1 MKSNTTADKEVN
13 KTILLVATMA
23 THFFNPFMGAAV
35 NVALKKIGTDFSMSA
50 VGLSWVSMSYL
61 LASVIFLVP
70 FGKLGDTW
78 GRTKMFLYGTIFFTI
93 TTFLCAF
100 VPNSTLLIVMRFLQG
115 MASAMMTGTLMAIVI
130 SAFPPEKRGKM
141 IGLNV
146 SAVYIGSS
154 LAPMLG
160 GLITDA
166 FSWRSIFLI
175 NAVAST
181 LIAILIIWKLNRE
194 WSETVKE
201 KFDYRGTVLYMISIS
216 MLMYG
221 LSKLPHQL
229 AIILTIAGIAGL
241 FVFAKIEL
249 KTKFPVLNIRLFT
262 ENRVFA
268 LSNLSALINYAATFS
283 MSFMLS
289 LYLQYVK
296 GMEARE
302 AGLVLVAQPI
312 LMAIVST
319 FSGRLSDKKNPR
331 KLAAL
336 GMGISAVGLLLLSFI
351 SSETAIIY
359 ILVGLVI
366 LGTGF
371 GLFSSPNTNVVMG
384 SVDKRIY
391 GTASAILGT
400 MRSTGMMFSMAIA
413 SLTIHLFL
421 GESQINVSNISQLIT
436 STKIVFALFTVL
448 CFVGVY
454 TSLVKTNIQNPTL
467 KDEIS

>member
-1 MKSNTTADKEVN
+1 
-13 KTILLVATMA
+13 
-23 THFFNPFMGAAV
+23 
-35 NVALKKIGTDFSMSA
+35 
-50 VGLSWVSMSYL
+50 
-61 LASVIFLVP
+61 
-70 FGKLGDTW
+70 
-78 GRTKMFLYGTIFFTI
+78 
-93 TTFLCAF
+93 
-100 VPNSTLLIVMRFLQG
+100 
-115 MASAMMTGTLMAIVI
+115 
-130 SAFPPEKRGKM
+130 M

-154 LAPMLG
+154 LAPMFG

-175 NAVAST
+175 NAVASS
-181 LIAILIIWKLNRE
+181 LVAILILWKLNRE
-194 WSETVKE
+194 LSETVKE
-201 KFDYRGTVLYMISIS
+201 KFDFKGTFLYMTSIS

-221 LSKLPHQL
+221 LSKLPHQY
-229 AIILTIAGIAGL
+229 AVIFTLTGLAGL

-249 KTKFPVLNIRLFT
+249 KTRFPVLNIRLFT

-319 FSGRLSDKKNPR
+319 FSGRLSDRKNPR

-336 GMGISAVGLLLLSFI
+336 GMGISAVGLLILSFI

-359 ILVGLVI
+359 ILFGLII

-384 SVDKRIY
+384 SVDKRVY
-391 GTASAILGT
+391 GTASAILAT

-421 GESQINVSNISQLIT
+421 GDAQINVSNIPQLIT

-448 CFVGVY
+448 CFIGVY
-454 TSLVKTNIQNPTL
+454 TSLVKANIQIPTL
-467 KDEIS
+467 KDE

>member
-13 KTILLVATMA
+13 KTILLAATMA

-35 NVALKKIGTDFSMSA
+35 NVALKKIGTDFAMSA

-78 GRTKMFLYGTIFFTI
+78 GRTRMFLYGTIFFAI

-115 MASAMMTGTLMAIVI
+115 IASAMMTSTLMAYVI

-154 LAPMLG
+154 LAPMFG

-175 NAVAST
+175 NAVASS
-181 LIAILIIWKLNRE
+181 LVAILILWKLNRE
-194 WSETVKE
+194 LSETVKE
-201 KFDYRGTVLYMISIS
+201 KFDFKGTFLYMTSIS

-221 LSKLPHQL
+221 LSKLPHQY
-229 AIILTIAGIAGL
+229 AVIFTLTGLAGL

-249 KTKFPVLNIRLFT
+249 KTRFPVLNIRLFT

-319 FSGRLSDKKNPR
+319 FSGRLSDRKNPR

-336 GMGISAVGLLLLSFI
+336 GMGISAVGLLILSFI

-359 ILVGLVI
+359 ILFGLII

-384 SVDKRIY
+384 SVDKRVY
-391 GTASAILGT
+391 GTASAILAT

-421 GESQINVSNISQLIT
+421 GDAQINVSNIPQLIT

-448 CFVGVY
+448 CFIGVY
-454 TSLVKTNIQNPTL
+454 TSLVKANIQIPTL
-467 KDEIS
+467 KDE

>member
-1 MKSNTTADKEVN
+1 MISNPDTDKGPN
-13 KTILLVATMA
+13 KTLLLVATMA

-35 NVALKKIGTDFSMSA
+35 NIALKKIGTDFSMSA

-78 GRTKMFLYGTIFFTI
+78 GRTKMFLYGTIFFAI
-93 TTFLCAF
+93 STFLCAF
-100 VPNSTLLIVMRFLQG
+100 VPNSTVLIIMRFMQG
-115 MASAMMTGTLMAIVI
+115 IGAAMMTGTIMAIVI
-130 SAFPPEKRGKM
+130 SAFPPEKRGKV

-146 SAVYIGSS
+146 SSVYIGSS

-166 FSWRSIFLI
+166 LSWRGLFFI
-175 NAVAST
+175 NATAST

-194 WSETVKE
+194 WSERVVE
-201 KFDYRGTVLYMISIS
+201 KFDFKGAILYMISIS
-216 MLMYG
+216 LLMYG
-221 LSKLPHQL
+221 LSKLPDQL
-229 AIILTIAGIAGL
+229 AIIMTLAGFAGL
-241 FVFAKIEL
+241 FVFAKVEL
-249 KTKFPVLNIRLFT
+249 KTQFPVLNIRLFT

-268 LSNLSALINYAATFS
+268 LSNLSALINYAATFA

-302 AGLVLVAQPI
+302 AGMVLVAQPL
-312 LMAIVST
+312 LMAIVAS

-331 KLAAL
+331 VLAAI
-336 GMGISAVGLLLLSFI
+336 GMGISAFGLLILSFI
-351 SSETAIIY
+351 SSDTTIVY
-359 ILVGLVI
+359 ILISLIV
-366 LGTGF
+366 LGIGF
-371 GLFSSPNTNVVMG
+371 GMFSSPNTNVIMG
-384 SVDKRIY
+384 SVDKKVY

-413 SLTIHLFL
+413 SLTLHLFL
-421 GESQINVSNISQLIT
+421 GDSQISTANIPQFIT
-436 STKIVFALFTVL
+436 STKIVFAIFTVL
-448 CFVGVY
+448 CFMGVF
-454 TSLVKTNIQNPTL
+454 TSFVKVKKN
-467 KDEIS
+467 EV

>member
-1 MKSNTTADKEVN
+1 MKSNSDNNSEVN

-35 NVALKKIGTDFSMSA
+35 NVALKKIGTEFSMSA

-78 GRTKMFLYGTIFFTI
+78 GRTRMFLYGTIFFAI
-93 TTFLCAF
+93 TTLSCAF
-100 VPNSTLLIVMRFLQG
+100 VTDSTLLITMRFMQG
-115 MASAMMTGTLMAIVI
+115 IASAMMTATLMALVI
-130 SAFPPEKRGKM
+130 SAFPPEKRGKV

-154 LAPMLG
+154 LAPMVG
-160 GLITDA
+160 GFITDA
-166 FSWRSIFLI
+166 LNWRSLFII
-175 NAVAST
+175 NASAST
-181 LIAILIIWKLNRE
+181 LIAILIIWKLNKE

-201 KFDYRGTVLYMISIS
+201 KFDFKGTLLYMISIS

-221 LSKLPHQL
+221 CSKIPELY
-229 AIILTIAGIAGL
+229 AVILTLAGLAGL
-241 FVFAKIEL
+241 FVFAKVEL
-249 KTKFPVLNIRLFT
+249 KTQFPVLNIRLFT

-296 GMEARE
+296 GMQARE

-312 LMAIVST
+312 IMAIVAS

-331 KLAAL
+331 ILAAL
-336 GMGISAVGLLLLSFI
+336 GMGISAFGLLILSFI
-351 SSETAIIY
+351 SSDTTTIY
-359 ILVGLVI
+359 ILGGLMV
-366 LGTGF
+366 LGIGF
-371 GLFSSPNTNVVMG
+371 GLFSSPNTNVVLG
-384 SVDKRIY
+384 SVDKRVY

-413 SLTIHLFL
+413 SLTIHWFL
-421 GESQINVSNISQLIT
+421 GKSQINVNNLPQFIT
-436 STKIVFALFTVL
+436 STKIVFAVFTIL
-448 CFVGVY
+448 CFIGVY
-454 TSLVKTNIQNPTL
+454 TSLVKAKKGI
-467 KDEIS
+467 

>member
-1 MKSNTTADKEVN
+1 MKSKPDADKGVN
-13 KTILLVATMA
+13 KTLLLVATMA

-35 NVALKKIGTDFSMSA
+35 NIALKKIGSDFSMSA

-78 GRTKMFLYGTIFFTI
+78 GRTKMFLYGTIFFAI
-93 TTFLCAF
+93 STFLCAF
-100 VPNSTLLIVMRFLQG
+100 VPNSTMLIIIRFMQG
-115 MASAMMTGTLMAIVI
+115 IGAAMMTGTIMAIVI
-130 SAFPPEKRGKM
+130 SAFPPEKRGKV

-146 SAVYIGSS
+146 SSVYIGSS

-160 GLITDA
+160 GMITDA
-166 FSWRSIFLI
+166 FSWRGLFFI
-175 NAVAST
+175 NATASL

-201 KFDYRGTVLYMISIS
+201 KFDFKGAILYMISIS
-216 MLMYG
+216 LLMYG
-221 LSKLPHQL
+221 LSKLPDLL
-229 AIILTIAGIAGL
+229 AIIMTFTGFAGL
-241 FVFAKIEL
+241 LVFAKVEL
-249 KTKFPVLNIRLFT
+249 KTQFPVLNIRLFT

-268 LSNLSALINYAATFS
+268 LSNLSALINYAATFA

-302 AGLVLVAQPI
+302 AGMVLVAQPL
-312 LMAIVST
+312 LMAIVAS

-331 KLAAL
+331 VLAAI
-336 GMGISAVGLLLLSFI
+336 GMGISAFGLLVLSFI
-351 SSETAIIY
+351 SSDTSIIY
-359 ILVGLVI
+359 ILVSLIV

-371 GLFSSPNTNVVMG
+371 GMFSSPNTNVVMG
-384 SVDKRIY
+384 SVDKKVY
-391 GTASAILGT
+391 GTASAILAT

-413 SLTIHLFL
+413 SLTLHLFL
-421 GESQINVSNISQLIT
+421 GESQINIANIPQFII
-436 STKIVFALFTVL
+436 STKIVFAVFTIL
-448 CFVGVY
+448 CFFGVF
-454 TSLVKTNIQNPTL
+454 TSFVKVKKNGI
-467 KDEIS
+467 

>member
-78 GRTKMFLYGTIFFTI
+78 GRTKMFLYGTIFFAI

-146 SAVYIGSS
+146 SAVYVGSS

-201 KFDYRGTVLYMISIS
+201 KFDFRGTVLYMISIS

-454 TSLVKTNIQNPTL
+454 TSLVKTNIQNPML

>member
-1 MKSNTTADKEVN
+1 MKSNSGKSSEVN

-35 NVALKKIGTDFSMSA
+35 NVALKKIGTEFSMSA

-78 GRTKMFLYGTIFFTI
+78 GRTRMFLYGTIFFAI
-93 TTFLCAF
+93 TTLSCAF
-100 VPNSTLLIVMRFLQG
+100 VTDSTLLITMRFMQG
-115 MASAMMTGTLMAIVI
+115 IASAMMTATLMALVI
-130 SAFPPEKRGKM
+130 SAFPPEKRGKV

-154 LAPMLG
+154 LAPMVG
-160 GLITDA
+160 GFITDA
-166 FSWRSIFLI
+166 INWRSLFIV
-175 NAVAST
+175 NASAST
-181 LIAILIIWKLNRE
+181 LIAILIIWKLNKE

-201 KFDYRGTVLYMISIS
+201 KFDFKGTLLYMISIS

-221 LSKLPHQL
+221 CSKIPELY
-229 AIILTIAGIAGL
+229 AIILTLAGLAGL
-241 FVFAKIEL
+241 FIFAKVEL
-249 KTKFPVLNIRLFT
+249 KTQFPVLNIRLFT

-268 LSNLSALINYAATFS
+268 LSNLSALINYSATFS

-296 GMEARE
+296 GMQARE

-312 LMAIVST
+312 IMAIVAS

-331 KLAAL
+331 ILAAL
-336 GMGISAVGLLLLSFI
+336 GMGISAFGLLILSFI
-351 SSETAIIY
+351 SSDTTTIY
-359 ILVGLVI
+359 ILGGLMV
-366 LGTGF
+366 LGIGF
-371 GLFSSPNTNVVMG
+371 GLFSSPNTNIVMG
-384 SVDKRIY
+384 SVDKRVY

-413 SLTIHLFL
+413 SLTIHWFL
-421 GESQINVSNISQLIT
+421 GKSQIKVSNLPQFIT
-436 STKIVFALFTVL
+436 STKIVFVVFTIL
-448 CFVGVY
+448 CFIGVY
-454 TSLVKTNIQNPTL
+454 TSLVKAKKGI
-467 KDEIS
+467 